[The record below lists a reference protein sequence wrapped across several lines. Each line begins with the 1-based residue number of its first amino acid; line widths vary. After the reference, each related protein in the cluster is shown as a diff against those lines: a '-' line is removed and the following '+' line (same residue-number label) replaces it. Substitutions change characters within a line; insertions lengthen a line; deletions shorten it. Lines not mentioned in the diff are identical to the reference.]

1 LGRKNPPALFVF
13 VVSASLFM
21 LAAVHGAWAA
31 ADEQKAVAASA
42 PLWDV
47 LYGQA
52 RAHYQASRIPEA
64 NAALREILRL
74 HPGDEQART
83 LLESIEQ
90 ETFRPEAGQL
100 FNQTVSELYDTG
112 LRAYRQG
119 DLQAAI
125 ASWQQAA
132 NVMPDHP
139 QIQERLAK
147 AQEAVKVRQE
157 KKSIQQLMTTLENAV
172 TKQAWEEALGALM
185 HLRAM
190 PLDPEETS
198 RLAVFED
205 TCAPFL
211 RARIKHLRQVAER
224 AKRLGKRQE
233 EQRAYSDI
241 LAIAPDDAAALLNL
255 AILQKVQSLAQ
266 EQEQRQAKARQLLQL
281 SRAAFAADDQ
291 STALEL
297 ARQAQGAA
305 ATREGAEWLEMLEA
319 SQRQSKQEQAA
330 AAEALYQDGLR
341 FYQQGEIT
349 EAKRL
354 WHRVLALDPSHAK
367 TLKTLGALEK
377 P

>member
-1 LGRKNPPALFVF
+1 
-13 VVSASLFM
+13 M
-21 LAAVHGAWAA
+21 LTATHGAWAA
-31 ADEQKAVAASA
+31 ADEQKAVAVGTT
-42 PLWDV
+42 LWDV
-47 LYGQA
+47 LYEQA
-52 RAHYQASRIPEA
+52 HVHYQASRIPEA

-100 FNQTVSELYDTG
+100 FNQTVRELYDTG

-125 ASWQQAA
+125 AAWEQAA
-132 NVMPDHP
+132 NVMPNHS
-139 QIQERLAK
+139 QIQERLAI
-147 AQEAVKVRQE
+147 AREAAAVRQE
-157 KKSIQQLMTTLENAV
+157 KKSIQELMTRLENAV
-172 TKQAWEEALGALM
+172 TKQAWEEGLGALM
-185 HLRAM
+185 HLRAYA
-190 PLDPEETS
+190 LDPEERS
-198 RLAVFED
+198 RLTVFEA

-211 RARIKHLRQVAER
+211 LSRIKHLRQVAER
-224 AKRLGKRQE
+224 AKRLGNHQE
-233 EQRAYSDI
+233 EQRAYSGI
-241 LAIAPDDAAALLNL
+241 LAIAPDDAAARLSL
-255 AILQKVQSLAQ
+255 AKLQKAQSFAQ
-266 EQEQRQAKARQLLQL
+266 AQEQRQAKARQFLER
-281 SRAAFAADDQ
+281 SREAFAADDKNA
-291 STALEL
+291 ALEL

-305 ATREGAEWLEMLEA
+305 ATREGAAWLEMLEA
-319 SQRQSKQEQAA
+319 NQRQSKQEQAA